1 MNDKTDIVPTCAN
14 CGKGE
19 EESGKLKNCTACM
32 MVKYCS
38 RECQIA
44 HRPQHKKACKKRA
57 AELYDEKL
65 FKEPPSQYEDCPI
78 CLLRMPSIRSGR
90 KYMECCGKMICC
102 GCNYAPVYDH
112 LGNEVY
118 DQKCPFCR
126 TPQAYSDEELNERE
140 NKRMQAD
147 DPIAIFNIG
156 VYYRDREYGFPQ
168 DYTKA
173 LELWHRAGE
182 LGYAT
187 AYSNIA
193 NSYGSGRSVKID
205 KKKAKYYFEL
215 AAMGGSLEGRYNA
228 GIKEKDAGNY
238 DRALKHHMIAVRSG
252 FAKSLEIIKKLYSD
266 GNATK
271 DDCTKALRCYQTY
284 LGEIKSKQRDE
295 AAAAHDEYRYY

>member
-1 MNDKTDIVPTCAN
+1 
-14 CGKGE
+14 
-19 EESGKLKNCTACM
+19 
-32 MVKYCS
+32 
-38 RECQIA
+38 
-44 HRPQHKKACKKRA
+44 
-57 AELYDEKL
+57 
-65 FKEPPSQYEDCPI
+65 
-78 CLLRMPSIRSGR
+78 
-90 KYMECCGKMICC
+90 MICC